1 MSIDEYIS
9 VVGKGP
15 VEELKILADKLSGK
29 VIKTINS
36 TQMGGGVAEILN
48 RIVPLLNELGVLTK
62 WEVIGGSADFFSV
75 TKKIHNALHGAP
87 VTITDE
93 GLDLFLQNNKI
104 NMEEMDLNGDIVFIH
119 DPQPVALIE
128 KKEELG
134 NKWVWRCHID
144 THTPD
149 WRLWRFLKK
158 YIEMY
163 DASVF
168 SSPSFAHPLSIKK
181 FLITPSIDPLSL
193 KNQELSKETIDSVLG
208 KFDIKR
214 NKPIITQISRF
225 DRLKDPV
232 GVIEAYNLVK
242 KSVDC
247 QLILAGGT
255 AVDDPESAE
264 VLSEVRERT
273 EGDPD
278 IHVLLLET
286 PADIEVNAL
295 QRASTIILQ
304 KSLREGFG
312 LTVSEAMWKG
322 KPIIASAVGGITFQ
336 ITHDYNG
343 LLTRTIEGTAYAI
356 KELLCNPGYAK
367 RLGRNARES
376 AKQNLLVTRHI
387 RDYLLLFLSLYHPG
401 DIVYM

>member
-1 MSIDEYIS
+1 MSIDEYIP

-15 VEELKILADKLSGK
+15 VEEIKILAEKLPGK
-29 VIKTINS
+29 VIKIINS

-48 RIVPLLNELGVLTK
+48 RMVPLLNELGVLAK
-62 WEVIGGSADFFSV
+62 WEIISGSADFFSV
-75 TKKIHNALHGAP
+75 TKKIHNALHGAH

-93 GLDLFLQNNKI
+93 ELDLFLQNNRI
-104 NMEEMDLNGDIVFIH
+104 NADEMDLNGDIVFIH
-119 DPQPVALIE
+119 DPQPLALVE

-134 NKWVWRCHID
+134 NKWIWRCHID
-144 THTPD
+144 THAPD
-149 WRLWRFLKK
+149 WKLWGFLRK
-158 YIEMY
+158 YMEMY
-163 DASVF
+163 DAAVF
-168 SSPSFAHPLSIKK
+168 SSPSFAQTLLINK
-181 FLITPSIDPLSL
+181 FLIAPSIDPLSL
-193 KNQELSKETIDSVLG
+193 KNQELSKETIESVLK
-208 KFDIKR
+208 KFDIKK
-214 NKPIITQISRF
+214 NKPIVTQISRF
-225 DRLKDPV
+225 DHLKDPI
-232 GVIEAYNLVK
+232 GVIEAYKLVK

-255 AVDDPESAE
+255 AADDPESAE
-264 VLSEVRERT
+264 VLSEVYERAA
-273 EGDPD
+273 GDPD

-304 KSLREGFG
+304 KSISEGFG

-322 KPIIASAVGGITFQ
+322 KPVIASAVGGITLQ

-387 RDYLLLFLSLYHPG
+387 RDYLLLFLSLYYPG
-401 DIVYM
+401 DIVYI